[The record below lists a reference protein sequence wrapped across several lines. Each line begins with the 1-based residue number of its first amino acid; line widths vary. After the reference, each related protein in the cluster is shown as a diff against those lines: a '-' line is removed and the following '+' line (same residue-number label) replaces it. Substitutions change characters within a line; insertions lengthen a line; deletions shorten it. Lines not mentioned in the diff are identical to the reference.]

1 MPIIGNLPNNL
12 ANGTTADATQV
23 MADFNAI
30 VNSVNA
36 NAASIT
42 GVQASSY
49 NYAADTGT
57 VNALIISPSN
67 PPTVLLDGMEFRT
80 KAANTNTSSTV
91 TAQIGGIPAV
101 GVVIDQAGTLPVI
114 GSIIQNMYYRLV
126 YSSGLG
132 KLILKDPSR
141 VTFSSTLTYVGG
153 TTAPTVTAK
162 GNFDGYNCSFIVP
175 LGLIAVSNSTNFTV
189 TGLPSFLAPTTTQ
202 SSLTLV
208 TDNGTASNGAVVFTA
223 GSATIILSKVTGY
236 ASSGGGF
243 TASGQKGWPNNGGGG
258 TQVGLFTIQVNP

>member
-12 ANGTTADATQV
+12 TNGSTADATQV
-23 MADFNAI
+23 MANFNAI
-30 VNSVNA
+30 INGVNA

-101 GVVIDQAGTLPVI
+101 GVVVDQAGTLPVI

-141 VTFSSTLTYVGG
+141 ATSSATITYTGM
-153 TTAPTVTAK
+153 TTTVTATMNIAIEPSGK
-162 GNFDGYNCSFIVP
+162 LAEAWVTTYTTGTSNATTFPITGVPSSIVP
-175 LGLIAVSNSTNFTV
+175 ATNAPYIMFPATDSGGSTFAMGQWGSTVGLSK
-189 TGLPSFLAPTTTQ
+189 GAP
-202 SSLTLV
+202 V
-208 TDNGTASNGAVVFTA
+208 NGAWTSTGVKGLRQWNVV
-223 GSATIILSKVTGY
+223 INLD
-236 ASSGGGF
+236 
-243 TASGQKGWPNNGGGG
+243 
-258 TQVGLFTIQVNP
+258 